1 MIRSAV
7 IRALWTCAVLLAGCA
22 TASEDLVSV
31 TGPDQRLQFSGFSV
45 LPPRGEGW
53 YATSAATPDEVWQTV
68 ASFVREAPGQQPGG
82 AIWASVA
89 VANLDV
95 AFQSPEQLMRSIIAR
110 RQAELQ
116 GGRFRLLQFRSGP
129 GPAAGCQRYDAE
141 VEDRGVPGFPNTVFL
156 LSLHHA
162 ICLHPQAPTLAVNLS
177 YSERRPRNQEASP
190 LRTEGEPFLASLQFA
205 QLGRPAVVA
214 SVAVKDPQ
222 GIAATEQAVWVA
234 ELNSN
239 TVARIDPQRNVVVK
253 RYNVGVRPVGLAV
266 GEGAVWV
273 AANGSDEVWTIDLK
287 ADEVRGQPIKVPRG
301 PVDVAVGFG
310 SVWVTSSSSGT
321 VTRIDAR
328 TRQVVATIPV
338 AAEPIGVAVGR
349 TGVWVAGF
357 KDSLLWRIDPR
368 TNQVAGLPMPVGQ
381 GPSAVTTSP
390 HGVWIASQSAS
401 VTRVQEAGVGLDTI
415 AIGRSAAGVATVG
428 DEVWVTDYLG
438 GLIWRVNAATG
449 EVLQPPI
456 PVGKQPLR
464 AAVADGA
471 VWVTNV
477 GSGTVARIAG
487 F

>member
-7 IRALWTCAVLLAGCA
+7 IRALWVSAVLLAGCGTA
-22 TASEDLVSV
+22 TDLKPVER
-31 TGPDQRLQFSGFSV
+31 PDQRLQFRGFSV
-45 LPPRGEGW
+45 LPPQGRGW
-53 YATSAATPDEVWQTV
+53 ATTADAPQDEVWQTV
-68 ASFVREAPGQQPGG
+68 VAFVREAPGQQPGG

-89 VANLDV
+89 VANLDG
-95 AFQSPEQLMRSIIAR
+95 AFQSPEQLMRSIIGK

-116 GGRFRLLQFRSGP
+116 GGRFRLLQFRSSPGP
-129 GPAAGCQRYDAE
+129 GAGCQRYDAE
-141 VEDRGVPGFPNTVFL
+141 VEDRGVPEFSNTVFV

-177 YSERRPRNQEASP
+177 YSERRPQSQAPSP
-190 LRTEGEPFLASLQFA
+190 LGPEGEPFLGSLQFA

-214 SVAVKDPQ
+214 SVAVRDPQ
-222 GIAATEQAVWVA
+222 GIAADGRAVWVA
-234 ELNSN
+234 EFNGN

-273 AANGSDEVWTIDLK
+273 AANGSDEVWTIDLA
-287 ADEVRGQPIKVPRG
+287 ADEVRGPPIRVPRG

-310 SVWVTSSSSGT
+310 SVWVTSSASGT
-321 VTRIDAR
+321 VTRIDPR
-328 TRQVVATIPV
+328 TRQIVATIPV
-338 AAEPIGVAVGR
+338 AAEPIGLAVGR

-381 GPSAVTTSP
+381 GPSAVTASP

-401 VTRVQEAGVGLDTI
+401 VTRVQEGGVGLDTI
-415 AIGRSAAGVATVG
+415 AIGRSAAGVTAVG
-428 DEVWVTDYLG
+428 NEVWVTDYLG
-438 GLIWRVNAATG
+438 GLVWRVNATTG

-464 AAVADGA
+464 AAVGDGA

-477 GSGTVARIAG
+477 GSGTVARIGG